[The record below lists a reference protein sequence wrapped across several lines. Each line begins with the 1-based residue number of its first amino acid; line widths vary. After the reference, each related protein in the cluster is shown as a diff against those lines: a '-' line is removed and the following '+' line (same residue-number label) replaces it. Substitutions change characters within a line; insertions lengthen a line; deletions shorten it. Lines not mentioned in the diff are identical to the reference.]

1 MPNYT
6 DMLDDYTK
14 NAIKANVP
22 LIDVMHG
29 YLKNTMYEWES
40 KDFEDKSYKE
50 GYMEALTDLY
60 AFCYDVIFYK
70 QDLEYQLQQ
79 ERGNNV

>member
-1 MPNYT
+1 
-6 DMLDDYTK
+6 MLDDYTK
-14 NAIKANVP
+14 NAIKANIP

-50 GYMEALTDLY
+50 GYMDALADLY
-60 AFCYDVIFYK
+60 GLCYDVIFYK

>member
-14 NAIKANVP
+14 NSIKANIP

-50 GYMEALTDLY
+50 GYMDALTDLY
-60 AFCYDVIFYK
+60 GLCYDVIFYK